1 MPGEN
6 RERGESSDEVIYTS
20 AGPPLFNGEKQMPA
34 KRGRGKSLQGETGTG
49 GGGGSYLPKQ
59 SATICCEQAFKY
71 WGKISV
77 SDDVQIGPPARSLS
91 PSQMLFHRM
100 NTRGALALGK

>member
-1 MPGEN
+1 
-6 RERGESSDEVIYTS
+6 
-20 AGPPLFNGEKQMPA
+20 MPA

-49 GGGGSYLPKQ
+49 GREGSYLPKQ

-77 SDDVQIGPPARSLS
+77 SDDVQIGPLALSLS
-91 PSQMLFHRM
+91 PSQMLFRRM
-100 NTRGALALGK
+100 NTRGVLGLGK

>member
-1 MPGEN
+1 MGW
-6 RERGESSDEVIYTS
+6 GGV
-20 AGPPLFNGEKQMPA
+20 G
-34 KRGRGKSLQGETGTG
+34 GR
-49 GGGGSYLPKQ
+49 YLPKQ

-77 SDDVQIGPPARSLS
+77 SNDVQISPLARSLS

-100 NTRGALALGK
+100 NTRGALGLGK